1 MNPAQVLQILQ
12 WIALAPQA
20 LNVVQGAIDEYRKL
34 SAAGP
39 VSDAQLKALA
49 DRIVAQHNALPKPE

>member
-12 WIALAPQA
+12 WVALAPQA
-20 LNVVQGAIDEYRKL
+20 LHVVQGALDAYREMAKN
-34 SAAGP
+34 GP

-49 DRIVAQHNALPKPE
+49 DKIVAQHNSLPKPE